1 MSAAIVTDLRMR
13 TSASTSRPYAW
24 MALAAM
30 SVFVLIGM
38 GPVLQRGPWL
48 DEFWTLWL
56 SAHDAPLDEIF
67 WQRWMADLHPPLFS
81 LMHWLAEPWA
91 GDSYVRHR
99 MLNLVPLAWCALF
112 VGLVLRRHA
121 TAAPMVCVF
130 LVCFLSLPVTTE
142 YFAEMRSYFSLMC
155 LLFSLVGCVMV
166 IHAAEQDLD
175 RDRDL
180 PLLVFTGVTVVVAL
194 NLNYIGT
201 AVGGLVGSAAVVAC
215 ALTGKRRWSVALIA
229 LMAVSMIPLV
239 GLLVIQQRVLSDAA
253 ANYWVSGTLSDA
265 VLTIRRT
272 VKRGMVANPVALLAV
287 CLVLAGAAALALRA
301 AGRSRRRP
309 PAGGRR
315 RSGICASVAARS
327 SSRCCWAS
335 RVPASPPSCCW
346 RTCSSPSSPAATCS
360 ACRSWS
366 PGRSRP
372 CARTWWRAAG
382 PGSWPCWSFAALGQ
396 HATLRSGR
404 LRAALALEFRSGC
417 SGNWPTAPRP
427 RSLPPSF
434 RAPPSWRTRRRSAAS
449 ARSTWPV
456 GTASRHGSS
465 NPVPPASRRG
475 RRPARRWSGSNTS
488 TGTSCRAMPA
498 RRRCSRASASRRR
511 PFDMERARAEVG
523 DTGFV
528 LVLPV
533 KP

>member
-56 SAHDAPLDEIF
+56 SAHDAPLAEIF

-99 MLNLVPLAWCALF
+99 MLNLVPLAWCALL
-112 VGLVLRRHA
+112 VGLVLRRHPA
-121 TAAPMVCVF
+121 AAPMVCVF
-130 LVCFLSLPVTTE
+130 LVCFLSLPVMTE

-155 LLFSLVGCVMV
+155 LLFALLGCVMV
-166 IHAAEQDLD
+166 IHGAEHDLD
-175 RDRDL
+175 RAHDL
-180 PLLVFTGVTVVVAL
+180 PLLVFTGVTVVVSL

-201 AVGGLVGSAAVVAC
+201 AVSGLVGAAAVVAF
-215 ALTGKRRWSVALIA
+215 ALTGKRRWAVALVG
-229 LMAVSMIPLV
+229 LMAVAMIPLV

-265 VLTIRRT
+265 LLTIRRT
-272 VKRGMVANPVALLAV
+272 VKRGVVANPVALLAV
-287 CLVLAGAAALALRA
+287 GLVLAGAAVQALRGRAIEAAPAGWWKTALGHLRMQRRQVQLVLLLGVAGAGFSAFMLLAHLQQPIVTGRYLLGLQVVA
-301 AGRSRRRP
+301 AGVVAVLCSHLVARRWTWV
-309 PAGGRR
+309 
-315 RSGICASVAARS
+315 VAML
-327 SSRCCWAS
+327 
-335 RVPASPPSCCW
+335 VV
-346 RTCSSPSSPAATCS
+346 
-360 ACRSWS
+360 
-366 PGRSRP
+366 
-372 CARTWWRAAG
+372 
-382 PGSWPCWSFAALGQ
+382 AALGQ
-396 HATLRSGR
+396 HATSREVAAEPRWRSSFELMQR
-404 LRAALALEFRSGC
+404 ELANC
-417 SGNWPTAPRP
+417 
-427 RSLPPSF
+427 
-434 RAPPSWRTRRRSAAS
+434 AS
-449 ARSTWPV
+449 AEVFAAEFPR
-456 GTASRHGSS
+456 TAIMANETAARRFGQVHMARWHGIDAKFVEPGPS
-465 NPVPPASRRG
+465 G
-475 RRPARRWSGSNTS
+475 IPARAEACPALVWVEHVNWNVMPRDASPS
-488 TGTSCRAMPA
+488 TML
-498 RRRCSRASASRRR
+498 SRIGFDAA
-511 PFDMERARAEVG
+511 PFDMARARAEVG